1 MLRKA
6 IDNLLKRRHFW
17 RQVGFSE
24 LSELY
29 IAIMLR
35 GMAVSLT
42 GLFVPMYML
51 RLGYDVTAV
60 CMLVGWFF
68 VFRACTDILS
78 AYVIGAI
85 GPKHTMVLGY
95 VFQLVS
101 TSSFIVLKYVDLP
114 IWFLGALWGASAT
127 LFFVPFHVDF
137 SKVKHTK
144 HAGKELGYLN
154 IMERVGSLLGPV
166 VGGLVATL
174 FGAQYTFALA
184 VVVLFLGLVPLFQT
198 AEPVRIHQ
206 KISFR
211 TLKVDGLLRNYF
223 AHAAFGVENTLS
235 MLLWPLYLGALVL
248 VTNQGYAQL
257 GVLLST
263 SFLVS
268 IIAARLIGRRI
279 DQNKGRRLLRQNAIL
294 NAGIHLL
301 RPFVSSYGS
310 ALAINVAN
318 EAVTVGY
325 RMPFVKGMYDAA
337 DDLPGHRIV
346 YFASMEFVASVVKG
360 VLWWSLVLLS
370 SITSSRTLFMVGFLI
385 AALASLLITSENF
398 KALSVPKRRYE

>member
-1 MLRKA
+1 MFKKA
-6 IDNLLKRRHFW
+6 IEKVLKRRHFW
-17 RQVGFSE
+17 RQVGFNE

-29 IAIMLR
+29 VAIMLR

-60 CMLVGWFF
+60 CTLVAWFF
-68 VFRACTDILS
+68 VFRACTDIFS
-78 AYVIGAI
+78 AYVIAAI
-85 GPKHTMVLGY
+85 GPKHTMVIGY
-95 VFQLVS
+95 VFQLIS
-101 TSSFIVLKYVDLP
+101 TTSFIVLKFVDLP
-114 IWFLGALWGASAT
+114 LWFLGALWGASAT

-137 SKVKHTK
+137 SKVKHSQ

-184 VVVLFLGLVPLFQT
+184 VVILFLGLVPLFQT
-198 AEPVRIHQ
+198 AEPVRVHQ

-279 DQNKGRRLLRQNAIL
+279 DQHKGRRLLRQNAVL
-294 NAGIHLL
+294 NAGVHLI
-301 RPFVSSYGS
+301 RPFVQGYGS
-310 ALAINVAN
+310 AFVVNVAN

-360 VLWWSLVLLS
+360 ALWWGLVLLS
-370 SITSSRTLFMVGFLI
+370 TVTTSRALFGLGFAI
-385 AALASLLITSENF
+385 AALASLLITTENF
-398 KALSVPKRRYE
+398 KALRTPKRRYE